1 MVMEAKIDK
10 KTEVK
15 IVTMVSYSLSREQAK
30 TEAGCVRLSLL
41 ELCQPL

>member
-15 IVTMVSYSLSREQAK
+15 IVTRSPSAIGSLSREQAK
-30 TEAGCVRLSLL
+30 TEAG
-41 ELCQPL
+41 

>member
-15 IVTMVSYSLSREQAK
+15 IVTRPPTA
-30 TEAGCVRLSLL
+30 R
-41 ELCQPL
+41 QPLKLMPVEYD